1 MADHEISFVH
11 GTAWYLVWQTCS
23 LDEWFRQVEEHAVVA
38 KEVMVMISSAQ
49 ASQDDHLCIYS
60 HGPTQLFGQRSSFNG
75 TMFVSQRDC
84 GTKQQDEAQINQL
97 ISI

>member
-38 KEVMVMISSAQ
+38 KEVAVIVTAK
-49 ASQDDHLCIYS
+49 
-60 HGPTQLFGQRSSFNG
+60 R
-75 TMFVSQRDC
+75 
-84 GTKQQDEAQINQL
+84 
-97 ISI
+97 